1 MLLTTKWWSLDCKN
15 VPLFRNYSQVFGGL
29 TNILKVVH
37 HVREHPRNRL
47 MVRKGSC
54 LQTGMASNCTASS
67 RVCQP
72 VPILSKLGVL
82 LFYAIKSLMYSAVKN
97 LWDYEVKEWWSIWKK
112 EATCRLDPWQPARA
126 AKAAGWIMQE
136 PYPPLCL
143 ILHCFCR
150 ENFCLPSKSCH
161 LRLSSRLSNHQNGI
175 KCCKAVQQENF
186 QKSEP
191 ICRAALVENV
201 FCSRQNFPSVLS
213 TEKFTDFSQWNLLEF
228 IGSWLAVTD

>member
-1 MLLTTKWWSLDCKN
+1 
-15 VPLFRNYSQVFGGL
+15 
-29 TNILKVVH
+29 
-37 HVREHPRNRL
+37 
-47 MVRKGSC
+47 
-54 LQTGMASNCTASS
+54 
-67 RVCQP
+67 
-72 VPILSKLGVL
+72 
-82 LFYAIKSLMYSAVKN
+82 MYSEFSAFQCLSWSPQRLVCPSFMQSG
-97 LWDYEVKEWWSIWKK
+97 LWCILLWSTCKIMRWRSDDRFEKK
-112 EATCRLDPWQPARA
+112 KQHLGRTPDSPGIST
-126 AKAAGWIMQE
+126 KAAGWIMQE
-136 PYPPLCL
+136 PYSPLCL

-161 LRLSSRLSNHQNGI
+161 LWLSSRLSNHQNGI
-175 KCCKAVQQENF
+175 KCCKAAQQENF

>member
-1 MLLTTKWWSLDCKN
+1 MWTGEGTVTWGCAGIWVPPLEDWSVPPFVQSGLWCLVLGSACKMMRQ
-15 VPLFRNYSQVFGGL
+15 RNDDQFGKKQQRGGR
-29 TNILKVVH
+29 TH
-37 HVREHPRNRL
+37 DRP
-47 MVRKGSC
+47 
-54 LQTGMASNCTASS
+54 
-67 RVCQP
+67 
-72 VPILSKLGVL
+72 
-82 LFYAIKSLMYSAVKN
+82 AIS
-97 LWDYEVKEWWSIWKK
+97 
-112 EATCRLDPWQPARA
+112 

-136 PYPPLCL
+136 PWSPLCL

-150 ENFCLPSKSCH
+150 GNFCLPSKSCH
-161 LRLSSRLSNHQNGI
+161 LRLSPRLSNHQNGI
-175 KCCKAVQQENF
+175 KCCKAAQPENF

>member
-1 MLLTTKWWSLDCKN
+1 MEKRWGERKTALSETEKGILICAPCWLANVQRVKCVAVCLSWSPQWLVCPSFMQSGFD
-15 VPLFRNYSQVFGGL
+15 VFCCEALVRLWGEGVM
-29 TNILKVVH
+29 IDLKKKKQH
-37 HVREHPRNRL
+37 
-47 MVRKGSC
+47 
-54 LQTGMASNCTASS
+54 
-67 RVCQP
+67 
-72 VPILSKLGVL
+72 LGRTPDSP
-82 LFYAIKSLMYSAVKN
+82 AIS
-97 LWDYEVKEWWSIWKK
+97 
-112 EATCRLDPWQPARA
+112 T
-126 AKAAGWIMQE
+126 KAAGWIMQE
-136 PYPPLCL
+136 PYSPLCL

-161 LRLSSRLSNHQNGI
+161 LWLSSRLSNHQNGI
-175 KCCKAVQQENF
+175 KCCKAAQQENF

>member
-1 MLLTTKWWSLDCKN
+1 MRREENSPFGNWERCSYLCIVLTSKCTESW
-15 VPLFRNYSQVFGGL
+15 VRFGVSEL
-29 TNILKVVH
+29 IPSV
-37 HVREHPRNRL
+37 
-47 MVRKGSC
+47 
-54 LQTGMASNCTASS
+54 TGVS
-67 RVCQP
+67 
-72 VPILSKLGVL
+72 
-82 LFYAIKSLMYSAVKN
+82 LFYAIR
-97 LWDYEVKEWWSIWKK
+97 LWCILLWSTCKIMRWRSDDRFEKK
-112 EATCRLDPWQPARA
+112 KQHLGQSPDSPAIST
-126 AKAAGWIMQE
+126 KAAGWIMQE
-136 PYPPLCL
+136 PYSPLCL

-175 KCCKAVQQENF
+175 KCCKAAQQENF